1 MIEKNGQP
9 EQTIVYTI
17 GDSLYLNITDRCTLA
32 CSFCPKNQ
40 GSHQVHDYNL
50 TLDHLPNELEIQ
62 SAIGDPQRYREI
74 VFCGYGEPTL
84 RLKMLLQVA
93 KSIKER
99 GGMVRVNTDG
109 LANLVYKRN
118 ALQELSVCVDSISV
132 SMNAQD
138 EATYDRHCLPSM
150 GGAFQ
155 AMLVFLEEAPR
166 FIPVVTATAIE
177 GLEGVDIAACRL
189 LAEKLGVKFKKR
201 TLDVV
206 G

>member
-62 SAIGDPQRYREI
+62 SAIGDPQRYHEI

-118 ALQELSVCVDSISV
+118 TLQELSVCVDSISV

-138 EATYDRHCLPSM
+138 EVTYDRHCLPAM
-150 GGAFQ
+150 GGSYQ
-155 AMLVFLEEAPR
+155 AMLTFLKEAPR

-189 LAEKLGVKFKKR
+189 LAGKLGVKFRKR